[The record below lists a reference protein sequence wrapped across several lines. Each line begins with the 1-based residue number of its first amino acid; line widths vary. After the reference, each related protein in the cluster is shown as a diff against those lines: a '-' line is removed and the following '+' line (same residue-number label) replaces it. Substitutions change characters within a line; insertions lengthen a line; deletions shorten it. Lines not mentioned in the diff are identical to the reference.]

1 MTNEQLTINN
11 EQLTMNNEE
20 EEQKNAP
27 FALYKADAANVVF
40 YFQSVACNDTSPK
53 RYILLFFLISNTFR
67 IATPPPLNPL
77 PPFGPPQWGG
87 KQGGDFQNKASKKY
101 ANNLEVLFCW

>member
-27 FALYKADAANVVF
+27 FALYKADSANVVF
-40 YFQSVACNDTSPK
+40 LY
-53 RYILLFFLISNTFR
+53 
-67 IATPPPLNPL
+67 
-77 PPFGPPQWGG
+77 
-87 KQGGDFQNKASKKY
+87 
-101 ANNLEVLFCW
+101 